1 MGWSLTDSPTR
12 LVTALAHRCRIER
25 RRCRMRAAIVGLLV
39 VGAGACAHDTPTAP
53 GPPVALAAHS
63 PESQTGIAGAVAP
76 RSPVARVT
84 DAAGR
89 GVQGVSVT
97 FAESSG
103 EGSVGQATRVTN
115 VNGDAVAPDWVLGF
129 GPNTLTASVQGL
141 TGSPVSFT
149 ATGGPPALQ
158 YDGLTGYLTAA
169 ANGGAPPAGYTYG
182 VSFYSVVSTLQ
193 AAPTSGT
200 QLGWGSWIIPDN
212 RNFNQPLCPV
222 GTYARDHWPERGPS
236 YRDVYQTIEGGV
248 GEWVS
253 EMFPTSVPKFRVN
266 GTADCYS
273 HQIASTGWD
282 FGPRTLPATQ
292 LGLAQLSNQLLTP
305 PDGLVLQGGGSATV
319 MGYGW
324 LALPLIPAYTS
335 PLGVPTGDQSWT
347 MFLRAANFT
356 GPVVFYTPEIWSAIN
371 AADATGTGRGE
382 DARPAYNNGVALEIG
397 ATPRYTGRAAT
408 GTEYARIPRMTF
420 ATDAS
425 GHAPLIGDLQY
436 YSKQA
441 MWDQVAAA
449 IQNGTAPAGFDAG
462 GVFTPLLASPAA
474 GLSLGGNPVTLGST
488 FGSTVVASGGGSGAL
503 GMTWSGGLEEGVL
516 PEYYQHNINGWQPV
530 AASAVPA
537 ETGLKPLTFP
547 PAPRGSF
554 PPLDLRVGAPWD
566 PSHWAA
572 GPFSV
577 MLSDGSSVQYVW
589 YRFVDQPAI
598 LRLGLADSVR
608 QRLQDFVAAWQAA
621 SGTQGVTIAAPTSGT
636 LASLDPALFV
646 TPPTG
651 LEQGYVPI
659 VIAQQ

>member
-1 MGWSLTDSPTR
+1 MTAPAAR
-12 LVTALAHRCRIER
+12 LSSAVEGRCVIER
-25 RRCRMRAAIVGLLV
+25 CALRRFAIVVLLV
-39 VGAGACAHDTPTAP
+39 AGPGACGHDGPTAP
-53 GPPVALAAHS
+53 GPPVALAARS
-63 PESQTGIAGAVAP
+63 PASQAGTAGAVAP
-76 RSPVARVT
+76 QAPVVRVT

-89 GVQGVSVT
+89 GVPGVSVT
-97 FAESSG
+97 FAETAG
-103 EGSVGQATRVTN
+103 DGSVGQPTRVTN
-115 VNGDAVAPDWVLGF
+115 VNGDAIATDWVLGF
-129 GPNTLTASVQGL
+129 GPNTLTASAQGL
-141 TGSPVSFT
+141 AGSPVTFT

-158 YDGLTGYLTAA
+158 YDGLTGYLTAS

-182 VSFYSVVSTLQ
+182 VSFYSTVSTLQ
-193 AAPTSGT
+193 AGPTSGT

-212 RNFNQPLCPV
+212 RTFNQPLCPV

-282 FGPRTLPATQ
+282 FGPTALPADQ
-292 LGLAQLSNQLLTP
+292 LGLAQLSNRLLTP
-305 PDGLVLQGGGSATV
+305 PDGLVLLGGASATV

-324 LALPLIPAYTS
+324 IALPLIPAYTS

-347 MFLRAANFT
+347 LFLRAANFT
-356 GPVVFYTPEIWSAIN
+356 GPVVLYTPEIWSAIN
-371 AADATGTGRGE
+371 AVDATGTGRGE

-397 ATPRYTGRAAT
+397 GTPRYTGRAVN

-441 MWDQVAAA
+441 IWDQVAAA

-462 GVFTPLLASPAA
+462 GVFTPSLASPGA
-474 GLSLGGNPVTLGST
+474 GLSLGGDPVTLGAV
-488 FGSTVVASGGGSGAL
+488 FGSTVVPSGGGSGAL
-503 GMTWSGGLEEGVL
+503 GMTWSGLEEGVL
-516 PEYYQHNINGWQPV
+516 PEYYRHAGSAWVPV
-530 AASAVPA
+530 SADAVPA
-537 ETGLKPLTFP
+537 ETGLEHLTFP

-554 PPLDLRVGAPWD
+554 PPLDLTTGTPWD

-577 MLSDGSSVQYVW
+577 ALSDGSSVQYVW

-598 LRLGLADSVR
+598 ARLGLADSVR

-621 SGTQGVTIAAPTSGT
+621 SGTQGMTIAAPSSGT
-636 LASLDPALFV
+636 LASLDPALLV
-646 TPPTG
+646 SPPAG

-659 VIAQQ
+659 VISQQ